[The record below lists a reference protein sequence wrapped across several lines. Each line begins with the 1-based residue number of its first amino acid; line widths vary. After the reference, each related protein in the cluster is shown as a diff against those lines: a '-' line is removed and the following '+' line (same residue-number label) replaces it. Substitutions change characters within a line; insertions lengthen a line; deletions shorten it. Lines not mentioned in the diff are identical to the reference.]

1 MGMLLDELK
10 QIKEQING
18 QSWNTIS
25 TNDYREMKERLFAY
39 IENYQEDELL
49 KTAKEV
55 KSKLEILCIGCGNI
69 FTGQNVERTNNVQHN
84 VFNELKRLLE
94 NIK

>member
-18 QSWNTIS
+18 QSLNTIS

-55 KSKLEILCIGCGNI
+55 ISNLEILCMDNGNFFANTYNAKI
-69 FTGQNVERTNNVQHN
+69 EENKENASTKLVEV
-84 VFNELKRLLE
+84 LKK
-94 NIK
+94 I